1 MDIIVKLKDV
11 ILEET
16 KYYVIMELADGGDL
30 KQLIDK
36 RNGLLMPEDE
46 ILKIFYQM
54 VLAVQVLH

>member
-1 MDIIVKLKDV
+1 
-11 ILEET
+11 
-16 KYYVIMELADGGDL
+16 MELADGGDL